1 MNKTTYRLLST
12 PLHTGRGGGVS
23 LLCLILIV
31 MITSCREDDDVVM
44 PTVTD
49 TGMALHTQYAGLYV
63 LCEGNMGANKAT
75 LDYLDLTTGQYH
87 KNIFPSR
94 NPNQV
99 KELGDVGND
108 CKIFGSKL
116 WLVINCSN
124 KVEVCDAAS
133 ARSLGHV
140 DVPNCRYLA
149 FDEGYAYVSSY
160 VGKVGGS
167 SVLGSVYKIDTLTL
181 EIKGQVSVG
190 YQPEEMAIVDGKLY
204 VANSGGYNAMQGKGY
219 DRTVSV
225 INLAT
230 FTEEQ
235 KIDVAPNLFRLKAD
249 QYGLLWATSRGIE
262 GDAGNPSRLFLLDNT
277 HVVKQYD
284 LPVSDFCFR
293 GDSLCYL
300 ATSEQSYETG
310 VIDIRS
316 HAIVG
321 QQLLKPSADYSIETP
336 YGITIHP
343 ETGHLYVM
351 DATNYVSSG
360 YLCCIDNNG
369 KFLWRTSTGDI
380 PGHAVFLPKNMG
392 SNKDITPEPPT
403 SKHDS
408 RYILAVDEYVP
419 APGQFVNELPTATA
433 EDTPASM
440 AQKCTEAIGNGK
452 GGLVTLGSWGGYI
465 TFHFDHPLQNIT
477 GECDFAIW
485 GNAYTGNSEPGI
497 VMVSQDTNGNG
508 LPDDTW
514 YELSGSADADSIG
527 KVIYNYEV
535 TYHKLAMQDVPWH
548 DNKGQQGTIARN
560 QYHQQEY
567 FPLWLGND
575 LTFRGTLL
583 PPNAHLSTSG
593 GSTIWTL
600 DALRYG
606 YVDNYSNSNREGCS
620 FDIGWAV
627 DGNRQPVTLTH
638 IDFIRVYSAQLQQ
651 CGWIGETS
659 TEITGAEDL
668 HYTP

>member
-1 MNKTTYRLLST
+1 
-12 PLHTGRGGGVS
+12 
-23 LLCLILIV
+23 
-31 MITSCREDDDVVM
+31 
-44 PTVTD
+44 
-49 TGMALHTQYAGLYV
+49 
-63 LCEGNMGANKAT
+63 
-75 LDYLDLTTGQYH
+75 
-87 KNIFPSR
+87 
-94 NPNQV
+94 
-99 KELGDVGND
+99 
-108 CKIFGSKL
+108 
-116 WLVINCSN
+116 
-124 KVEVCDAAS
+124 
-133 ARSLGHV
+133 
-140 DVPNCRYLA
+140 
-149 FDEGYAYVSSY
+149 
-160 VGKVGGS
+160 
-167 SVLGSVYKIDTLTL
+167 
-181 EIKGQVSVG
+181 
-190 YQPEEMAIVDGKLY
+190 
-204 VANSGGYNAMQGKGY
+204 
-219 DRTVSV
+219 
-225 INLAT
+225 
-230 FTEEQ
+230 
-235 KIDVAPNLFRLKAD
+235 
-249 QYGLLWATSRGIE
+249 
-262 GDAGNPSRLFLLDNT
+262 
-277 HVVKQYD
+277 
-284 LPVSDFCFR
+284 
-293 GDSLCYL
+293 
-300 ATSEQSYETG
+300 
-310 VIDIRS
+310 
-316 HAIVG
+316 
-321 QQLLKPSADYSIETP
+321 
-336 YGITIHP
+336 
-343 ETGHLYVM
+343 
-351 DATNYVSSG
+351 
-360 YLCCIDNNG
+360 
-369 KFLWRTSTGDI
+369 
-380 PGHAVFLPKNMG
+380 MG